1 MVRFIDEIKELRYI
15 IFLIIW
21 LGALTGK
28 LLELGLLKISWGEC
42 FFLFIAP
49 AGPYHNPFTNHAG
62 QS

>member
-1 MVRFIDEIKELRYI
+1 MKLKTKDTTF
-15 IFLIIW
+15 FL
-21 LGALTGK
+21 LKMSGALPDK
-28 LLELGLLKISWGEC
+28 MLELGLLKISWGEC